1 MLQEYL
7 RTELLV
13 GEKMMEVLDK
23 ARVAVFGIGGAGS
36 CAAEALARCGIG
48 ALTLVDFDVI
58 SLTDINRQFTALHSN
73 VGKSKT
79 QVMKERIQEIDPD
92 ILVNTYETR
101 YSRETQQLFDLQ
113 SYDYVVDT
121 MDVLEAKL
129 LLMEKACEA
138 KVDIISCMDL
148 SNKLNPF
155 QLEIADYSK
164 TSICPM
170 AKAVRGELRKRKMK
184 KVKVLYSREF
194 PVKTDRV
201 EDDQVPGQTQSG
213 KTDREKQKPGS
224 ISFICG
230 TAGMLIAGEVVRDL
244 MRKKRQ

>member
-1 MLQEYL
+1 MLQEYS

-13 GEKMMEVLDK
+13 GEKVMELLDK

-48 ALTLVDFDVI
+48 ALTLVDYDAV
-58 SLTDINRQFTALHSN
+58 SLTDINRQLTALHST

-79 QVMKERIQEIDPD
+79 QVMKERINDIDPD
-92 ILVNTYETR
+92 ILVNTYETF
-101 YSRETQQLFDLQ
+101 YNRETQQLFDFQ
-113 SYDYVVDT
+113 AYDYVVDT
-121 MDVLEAKL
+121 MDILESKL
-129 LLMEKACEA
+129 LLMEKVREA

-164 TSICPM
+164 TGVCPM
-170 AKAVRGELRKRKMK
+170 AKAVRTELRKKKIK

-194 PVKTDRV
+194 PVKMDRIEENIV
-201 EDDQVPGQTQSG
+201 QGEMQSG
-213 KTDREKQKPGS
+213 GTGGQKQKMGS

-230 TAGMLIAGEVVRDL
+230 TAGMLIAGEVVRDII
-244 MRKKRQ
+244 RKKRQ